1 MPLLQPPG
9 PDLRPF
15 ELTYTDAYSSIV
27 SRVRRRGGSGSGSVV
42 VFVGVDVDGLLASR
56 ILVSLFRQ
64 DDIPYR
70 IIPIGGYAELED
82 KTAEALESEELH
94 TLILLSIGA
103 VLPNLE
109 SFFDLPAGVHL
120 HVIDSH
126 RPWALESL
134 FDVDNVDEDGVE
146 ANQIWIW
153 GDGDESKLDEVKK
166 SWEALQY
173 NDVADSDDEEDED
186 DDEDDEDE
194 EEADDEEEGEESE
207 TEEGEGRKRGRQGSS
222 RPKKKRRRGGM
233 APAAREAHARRI
245 ENYYSAGTHF
255 GMSSAQVVYLLAT
268 MLERAD
274 NDLLWWAIIAV
285 TCQYASAQI
294 DRDQY
299 DIYQEVLS
307 DEVARLNP
315 EAAKVPNPD
324 DRRISSSEEFRFV
337 LFRHWNLFDS
347 MLHSGYVAGRLGIW
361 KEQGKKRLRGLL
373 AKMGF
378 PLQQAQQS
386 YLHMD
391 MALKR
396 DLPNK
401 LEAIAPEYGL
411 VELVYPSFVRS
422 YGFFLAAMS
431 AADAVEALQA
441 LLEAA
446 HGIRLETEVEGGAG
460 GGEWF
465 GGLKVWRPIGN
476 SGVNGDESTPASRG
490 DTPEGDDPKKEQQW
504 HVANFWTAYDACDEY
519 VWAVGVQLTSS
530 IKELRHALPLAKTLH
545 HAIVRQGSAILD
557 KASIKKLRTF
567 RFAAVSEGP
576 DLRLFSHP
584 ALLSRLA
591 VWLVDATRDKWS
603 EGESHH
609 GKHPKSLP
617 FVLACLNEE
626 KDIYSVIG
634 FTGAPEFDSVRKN
647 KFSLAFTSASQESG
661 IGSRQ
666 DMFDQSFV
674 EVHKGDLLQ
683 FIEAVQLRSL

>member
-103 VLPNLE
+103 VLPSLE
-109 SFFDLPAGVHL
+109 QFFELPPGVHL

-134 FDVDNVDEDGVE
+134 FDVDNVDEDGE
-146 ANQIWIW
+146 GNQIWIW
-153 GDGDESKLDEVKK
+153 GDGDESKLEEVKK

-173 NDVADSDDEEDED
+173 NDVADSDD
-186 DDEDDEDE
+186 DE
-194 EEADDEEEGEESE
+194 ESDEEDDEEEEE
-207 TEEGEGRKRGRQGSS
+207 EEAEDEDEDEDGEGRKRGRQGSS
-222 RPKKKRRRGGM
+222 RPKKRRRSTRM
-233 APAAREAHARRI
+233 APAARDAHARRI
-245 ENYYSAGTHF
+245 ENYYNAGTSF

-268 MLERAD
+268 LLERAD

-299 DIYQEVLS
+299 DIFQEVLS

-315 EAAKVPNPD
+315 ETARVPNPD
-324 DRRISSSEEFRFV
+324 DRRISSSDEFRFV

-411 VELVYPSFVRS
+411 VELVYPSFMRS

-476 SGVNGDESTPASRG
+476 SGANGDESTAVSRG
-490 DTPEGDDPKKEQQW
+490 ETPEGGDDPKKEQQW
-504 HVANFWTAYDACDEY
+504 HVANFWTAYDACDD
-519 VWAVGVQLTSS
+519 

-626 KDIYSVIG
+626 KDIYSVVG